1 MSNREI
7 LTALSPCSDGLARAA
22 ESHTLR
28 EWWETS
34 TTRSDMLWLVG
45 KVHSKGSLS
54 RRRLVHVAV
63 RCAET
68 VAHLI
73 PPAALPLLADLS
85 AWTHGADDVDL
96 TATRNALLNVR
107 HAAYAAAYAAAAA
120 ADAAAADAAYD
131 AACAAY
137 AAADAAYD
145 AACAAYAAAYAA
157 DAAYDAAYAA
167 AYAAYA
173 AAYAADAAVADFC
186 AAITDDAAMCDV
198 IRDAIGIDEVCAAL
212 GLDPDQGVV

>member
-1 MSNREI
+1 MSNPEI

-45 KVHSKGSLS
+45 KAHSKGTLP

-68 VAHLI
+68 VAHLM

-85 AWTHGADDVDL
+85 AWTHGADDVDIVHL
-96 TATRNALLNVR
+96 RNRLMEV
-107 HAAYAAAYAAAAA
+107 HAAYAA
-120 ADAAAADAAYD
+120 D
-131 AACAAY
+131 
-137 AAADAAYD
+137 
-145 AACAAYAAAYAA
+145 AAYAAAYAA
-157 DAAYDAAYAA
+157 DAAYAAYDA

-173 AAYAADAAVADFC
+173 ADAAYAAYDAYDAADAAYDAD
-186 AAITDDAAMCDV
+186 AAADAAMCDV

>member
-7 LTALSPCSDGLARAA
+7 LTALSPCSDGLDRAA
-22 ESHTLR
+22 ESPTLR

-34 TTRSDMLWLVG
+34 TTRSDMMWLVG
-45 KVHSKGSLS
+45 KTHSQGSLS

-68 VAHLI
+68 VAHLM

-85 AWTHGADDVDL
+85 AWAHGADDVDL
-96 TATRNALLNVR
+96 LATWESLRDVR
-107 HAAYAAAYAAAAA
+107 HAAYAY
-120 ADAAAADAAYD
+120 
-131 AACAAY
+131 
-137 AAADAAYD
+137 
-145 AACAAYAAAYAA
+145 AAYAA
-157 DAAYDAAYAA
+157 DAANAA

-173 AAYAADAAVADFC
+173 YAADAAYAYADAY
-186 AAITDDAAMCDV
+186 AAAAMCDV

-212 GLDPDQGVV
+212 GLDPDQGVL

>member
-107 HAAYAAAYAAAAA
+107 HAAYAATYAAAAA

-145 AACAAYAAAYAA
+145 AAC
-157 DAAYDAAYAA
+157 
-167 AYAAYA
+167 AAYA